1 MLQQLTIRNYAIV
14 DQLDIEFSAGLTAV
28 TGETGAGKSIILGAL
43 GLTLGD
49 RSDRDAV
56 RDGSSRADISARFD
70 TTRLPG
76 ARQWLTEQALD
87 SPEEPDVCLL
97 RRTVNV
103 EGRSRAWINGIA
115 VNLQS
120 LKTIGEM
127 LIDIHS
133 QHEHQSLLNRNAHQR
148 LLDDY
153 AGQQEPAREL
163 RRISQQWRRLGQ
175 ELQAIE
181 EQADAESAQHQLI
194 RYQVNELDELALQ
207 EGELEQLEAEYR
219 RLNNADHVLADA
231 QAVLDLCSE
240 SEEHNLLSGLN
251 RALSLIP
258 AEQDAGPWAESVS
271 EMLGSA
277 RIQVEEAARELRRHI
292 DDFERDPERLEAVNQ
307 RLAHIHQLARKH
319 RVAPEQLQLHHAQLQ
334 EQLGDGTRNEEKCEA
349 LREQM
354 QSLSTDYEQKASA
367 LSRARQHAAVKL
379 AKQINQQLNTL
390 GMADAQLKVQLEA
403 DPSDQLPPGGREQ
416 IEFLVSTNAGQTPR
430 PLIKIAS
437 GGELSRISLAIQV
450 ITALTS
456 ETPTLVFDE
465 VDVGIGGSV
474 ARSVGKL
481 LRQLGERSQVL
492 CVTHQPLVASL
503 GHQHLFVSK
512 KGDNGSGTGTRI
524 QTLRQEQRVEEIA
537 RMLGGD
543 ADAADFSR
551 ESLAHAEELMA
562 QPA

>member
-87 SPEEPDVCLL
+87 SPEEPDACLL

-103 EGRSRAWINGIA
+103 EGRSRAWINGLA
-115 VNLQS
+115 VNLQT

-133 QHEHQSLLNRNAHQR
+133 QHEHQSLLNRNSHQR
-148 LLDDY
+148 LLDDF
-153 AGQQEPAREL
+153 AGQQEQARAL

-175 ELQAIE
+175 ELQTIE

-207 EGELEQLEAEYR
+207 EGELEQLDVEYC

-240 SEEHNLLSGLN
+240 NEDQNLLSALN

-258 AEQDAGPWAESVS
+258 TEQDAGPWAESVT

-277 RIQVEEAARELRRHI
+277 RIQVEEAARELRQHI
-292 DDFERDPERLEAVNQ
+292 DDFERDPERLETVNQ

-319 RVAPEQLQLHHAQLQ
+319 RVAPEQLQQHHAQLQ
-334 EQLGDGTRNEEKCEA
+334 EQLGDGTRNEEKCAE
-349 LREQM
+349 LRKQM
-354 QSLSTDYEQKASA
+354 QSLATDYEQKASE
-367 LSRARQHAAVKL
+367 LSQARQHAAVKL

-390 GMADAQLKVQLEA
+390 GMADAQLKVQLET
-403 DPSDQLPPGGREQ
+403 DPSEQLPPGGREQ
-416 IEFLVSTNAGQTPR
+416 IEFLVSTNAGQTHR

-481 LRQLGERSQVL
+481 LRQLGGRSQVL

-512 KGDNGSGTGTRI
+512 KGDNDSGTGTRI
-524 QTLRQEQRVEEIA
+524 QTLQQEQRIEEIA

-562 QPA
+562 KPA